1 MEEKDNV
8 PLALL
13 ARDVHHLVQNT
24 SALKAEMNARFDA
37 VDRRFEAVDRRF
49 EAVDKRFEAVDKRFE
64 AVDKRFAGID
74 ARLDGLAATL
84 HTHFLWLLGAIGA
97 TITAVAAGFIFLVG
111 RQDSMT
117 QRLETSIDQLA
128 TELHAQRA
136 QTEKGPARPD
146 ATS

>member
-37 VDRRFEAVDRRF
+37 VDRRFEAVDR
-49 EAVDKRFEAVDKRFE
+49 RFEAVDKRFE